1 MERTYVDSSNLES
14 VGYDSNNCILEVEFK
29 RGTVYQYFNVPEY
42 VFEELMSA
50 GSIGS
55 YFNLNIRNVYPT
67 ERV

>member
-14 VGYDSNNCILEVEFK
+14 VGYDSNNYILEVEFK
-29 RGTVYQYFNVPEY
+29 RGAVYQYINVPEY